1 MTTPWNAL
9 TVWCSKDIRGN
20 GNQLNISSR
29 AIEAE
34 KPTHH
39 QSVIWKCVFSA
50 HPINIGEICCSNEVQ
65 GWKAEEWLKGCVWN
79 ESGEWNLDHV
89 AWILPA
95 ARDGSCLTSCNGHL
109 ALRPSE
115 QIEWQERRR
124 SRLPVVWR
132 EQDVNKKQRF
142 LSSFQIGKGI
152 SCRQLVAPAL
162 EYILRWR
169 MNIYCDGG
177 WIYTAMADE
186 YILRWQMKIYCDLG
200 WIYIRLFQGGNLF
213 IYSGLH
219 KFWK

>member
-1 MTTPWNAL
+1 MPAPFG
-9 TVWCSKDIRGN
+9 TVIVRIQPFLPLSRSVSDYIRTSHSYMKGSPNKYWGDILLRWSTGVK
-20 GNQLNISSR
+20 SSGM
-29 AIEAE
+29 A
-34 KPTHH
+34 
-39 QSVIWKCVFSA
+39 
-50 HPINIGEICCSNEVQ
+50 Q
-65 GWKAEEWLKGCVWN
+65 GRVWN
-79 ESGEWNLDHV
+79 ECGKWNPDHA
-89 AWILPA
+89 AWLLPA
-95 ARDGSCLTSCNGHL
+95 ARDGSCLNSCNGHL

-115 QIEWQERRR
+115 QMEWQERRR

-186 YILRWQMKIYCDLG
+186 YILRWQMNIYCDVG
-200 WIYIRLFQGGNLF
+200 WIYIRLFQSGNLF
-213 IYSGLH
+213 IYSELH